1 MKGFLLILIKFFA
14 MTKDDLSN
22 NEFNPYYQT
31 YIQKAGSLTINE
43 GLKENGDTT
52 IAFLESI
59 PEDKLEYRYEEGKWT
74 VKEIIQHLIDTE
86 RIFTYRAL
94 CIARKDKTLFPGYDQ
109 DEYVVTCEANNRSM
123 YSLMNEYK
131 AVRLASIILFE
142 SMSDEML
149 RQIGTASNSSLSPR
163 AVAFITIGHENHHCE
178 VIKERY
184 L

>member
-1 MKGFLLILIKFFA
+1 
-14 MTKDDLSN
+14 MTKDDLIKD
-22 NEFNPYYQT
+22 EYNPYYKQ
-31 YIQKAGSLTINE
+31 YIDKAGDVTITA
-43 GLKENGDTT
+43 GLKDNGDAT

-59 PEDKLEYRYEEGKWT
+59 SEEKLEYRYAEDKWT
-74 VKEIIQHLIDTE
+74 IKEIIQHIIDTE

-94 CIARKDKTLFPGYDQ
+94 CIARNDKTLFPGYDQ
-109 DEYVVTCEANNRSM
+109 DYYGASSEANNRSM

-142 SMSDEML
+142 SFSEEML
-149 RQIGTASNSSLSPR
+149 KRIGVASNSNLSPR

-184 L
+184 I